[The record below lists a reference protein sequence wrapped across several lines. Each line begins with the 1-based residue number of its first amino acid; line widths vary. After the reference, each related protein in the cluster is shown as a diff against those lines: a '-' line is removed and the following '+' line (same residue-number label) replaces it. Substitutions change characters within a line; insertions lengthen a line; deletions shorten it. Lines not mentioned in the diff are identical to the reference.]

1 MSHYSF
7 ADDVAILVEHDS
19 LDEAERIMQDNF
31 NKVLKWSHD
40 KKLVINMTKS
50 KVLHIKSPHLST
62 RDIFIATH
70 DNACLHS
77 NFRVNLPCGCDSKL
91 EQVQEQKYL
100 GVIIDGRFKF
110 DRHIEWLVSKL
121 RASSYVFFHLRRL
134 VSGAILA
141 TLYSAI
147 VEQVIRYGILVW
159 GNTTRTF
166 LLGIVN
172 AQHRIIR
179 SIVPVSQQNICAG
192 FRHLRVLP
200 VIELFKYVLALKFY
214 FSDEHRVRQEHMYQ
228 TRNNFFIQP
237 LFVNDYGRQCFR
249 TSVPELFN
257 GIPERI
263 RSLDAISKVKKE
275 IKQWLLEQLTYS

>member
-1 MSHYSF
+1 M
-7 ADDVAILVEHDS
+7 
-19 LDEAERIMQDNF
+19 
-31 NKVLKWSHD
+31 
-40 KKLVINMTKS
+40 
-50 KVLHIKSPHLST
+50 
-62 RDIFIATH
+62 
-70 DNACLHS
+70 
-77 NFRVNLPCGCDSKL
+77 
-91 EQVQEQKYL
+91 
-100 GVIIDGRFKF
+100 
-110 DRHIEWLVSKL
+110 
-121 RASSYVFFHLRRL
+121 
-134 VSGAILA
+134 
-141 TLYSAI
+141 
-147 VEQVIRYGILVW
+147 
-159 GNTTRTF
+159 
-166 LLGIVN
+166 
-172 AQHRIIR
+172 
-179 SIVPVSQQNICAG
+179 PVSQQNICAR